1 MTKGKR
7 DGQTMI
13 YYQVNH
19 DRNHW
24 NIILTERYI
33 LHMLVLL
40 ECYYIYTC
48 KWKVH
53 NGKIDFSLVHR
64 ACYTLLI
71 LNVLEYT

>member
-24 NIILTERYI
+24 NIILTERYASAAG
-33 LHMLVLL
+33 MLL
-40 ECYYIYTC
+40 T
-48 KWKVH
+48 
-53 NGKIDFSLVHR
+53 F
-64 ACYTLLI
+64 
-71 LNVLEYT
+71 